1 MFAQRFHQIL
11 PGGRTNSVSRV
22 NLRNARRDAIKSRI
36 DLLNAIYRP
45 AFASLKKGSPEYD
58 DLANSGRV
66 WETFFKPGN
75 IEPYL
80 QAQSDLKQTLASIDE
95 IKEWYQ
101 ENDKA
106 KITILRA
113 LVPEYAHQSTSLEQN
128 PLHAGDAVVIS
139 DDISRNNCSAISILC
154 MICQL
159 PKSQNLLYPPQ
170 KNFYQERT

>member
-1 MFAQRFHQIL
+1 
-11 PGGRTNSVSRV
+11 V
-22 NLRNARRDAIKSRI
+22 RRDAIKSRI
-36 DLLNAIYRP
+36 DLLNAIYHP

-58 DLANSGRV
+58 DLENSGRV
-66 WETFFKPGN
+66 WEAFFKPGN

-95 IKEWYQ
+95 IKEWYR
-101 ENDKA
+101 ENDKV
-106 KITILRA
+106 KINVLRS

-128 PLHAGDAVVIS
+128 PLHAGNAVVIF
-139 DDISRNNCSAISILC
+139 DNSRNNCSAISILC

-170 KNFYQERT
+170 KNFYQART